1 MSYIVILILVDV
13 KLTKVK
19 YLARS
24 VSNKLITSVTLL
36 LNDSL
41 NVPLYVFEIFNYKYS
56 NY

>member
-13 KLTKVK
+13 KLTNVR

-36 LNDSL
+36 LNESL
-41 NVPLYVFEIFNYKYS
+41 NVPL
-56 NY
+56 